1 MQGYDSI
8 PKDIPD
14 PDAKKVCD
22 FCAELL
28 VTTGICG
35 VGFIDKQERGGSI
48 AADQEKYGFIYKNI
62 KSDFLIIC
70 IGQIEERN

>member
-8 PKDIPD
+8 PKEIPD
-14 PDAKKVCD
+14 QDAKKVCD

-35 VGFIDKQERGGSI
+35 DDSFDNLEKVEVC
-48 AADQEKYGFIYKNI
+48 ADVIN
-62 KSDFLIIC
+62 D
-70 IGQIEERN
+70 